1 MNIDYKNL
9 PLPVSEILVNHLT
22 DLLKNHDLSNTSTVT
37 INFRDPDYCSEK
49 GGYHP
54 VEIML
59 FRRGDTWHFAYIT
72 DFKYVGQGQDVELA
86 KDLDFD
92 FQAGVFQTLHGY
104 YRIEEGLDI
113 YQVWEENFITY
124 SSTSKTKPIVEIAL
138 TSALT

>member
-1 MNIDYKNL
+1 MRIQYEGL
-9 PLPVSEILVNHLT
+9 ALPVSSTLVNHLIE
-22 DLLKNHDLSNTSTVT
+22 LLKDHDLSNSSTVT
-37 INFRDPDYCSEK
+37 INFRDPDYSAEK

-59 FRRGDTWHFAYIT
+59 FRKGDTWHFAYIT

-92 FQAGVFQTLHGY
+92 FQAGVFQTLYGY

-113 YQVWEENFITY
+113 YPVWEDNFINY
-124 SSTSKTKPIVEIAL
+124 WQDFGVFEL
-138 TSALT
+138 TISA

>member
-1 MNIDYKNL
+1 MRIHYEGL
-9 PLPVSEILVNHLT
+9 ALPVSSTLVHHLIE
-22 DLLKNHDLSNTSTVT
+22 LLKDHDLSNSRTVT
-37 INFRDPDYCSEK
+37 INFRDPDYSAEK

-59 FRRGDTWHFAYIT
+59 FSKGEIWHFAYIT

-92 FQAGVFQTLHGY
+92 FQAGVFQTLYGY

-113 YQVWEENFITY
+113 YPVWEDNFMQFWRDDRVIHA
-124 SSTSKTKPIVEIAL
+124 STKVS
-138 TSALT
+138 

>member
-1 MNIDYKNL
+1 MRIQYEGL
-9 PLPVSEILVNHLT
+9 ALPVSSTLVNHLIE
-22 DLLKNHDLSNTSTVT
+22 LLKDHDLSYSRAVT
-37 INFRDPDYCSEK
+37 INFRDPDYGTEK

-59 FRRGDTWHFAYIT
+59 FRKGDLWHFAYIS

-92 FQAGVFQTLHGY
+92 FQAGVFQTLYGY

-113 YQVWEENFITY
+113 YPVSEGNFCRY
-124 SSTSKTKPIVEIAL
+124 FRNGVFLVKTQNVA
-138 TSALT
+138 TT

>member
-1 MNIDYKNL
+1 MRIHYEGL
-9 PLPVSEILVNHLT
+9 ALPVSSTLVNHLIE
-22 DLLKNHDLSNTSTVT
+22 LLKDHDLSNSRTVT
-37 INFRDPDYCSEK
+37 INFRDPDYSAEK

-72 DFKYVGQGQDVELA
+72 DFKYVGQGQYVELA

-92 FQAGVFQTLHGY
+92 FQAGVFQTLYGY

-113 YQVWEENFITY
+113 YPVWEENFCSYY
-124 SSTSKTKPIVEIAL
+124 SAKVFNCNISD
-138 TSALT
+138 

>member
-1 MNIDYKNL
+1 MMRIQYEDL
-9 PLPVSEILVNHLT
+9 ALPVSSTLVNHLIE
-22 DLLKNHDLSNTSTVT
+22 LLKDHDLSNSTSVT
-37 INFRDPDYCSEK
+37 INFRDPDYSAER

-72 DFKYVGQGQDVELA
+72 DFKYVGKGQDVELA

-92 FQAGVFQTLHGY
+92 FQAGVFQTLYGY

-113 YQVWEENFITY
+113 YNVWEENFINYWQDFEVFELMTF
-124 SSTSKTKPIVEIAL
+124 PRN
-138 TSALT
+138 